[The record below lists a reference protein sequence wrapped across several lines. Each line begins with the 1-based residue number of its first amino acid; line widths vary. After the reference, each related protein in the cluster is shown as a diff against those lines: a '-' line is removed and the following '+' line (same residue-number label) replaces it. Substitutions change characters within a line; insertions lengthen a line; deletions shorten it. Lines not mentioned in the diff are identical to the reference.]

1 MVSDDKETSRCRIVR
16 MNAKKLS
23 EELHREGFLQTF
35 VWQDA
40 PGTLYPEH
48 THTQETAHIIL
59 SGEMTLTMNGRT
71 MTYRAGGRCDVPAGT
86 VRSAKMG
93 PQGCRYLIGER

>member
-1 MVSDDKETSRCRIVR
+1 MT
-16 MNAKKLS
+16 KKRADV
-23 EELHREGFLQTF
+23 ELCAWTRKSFPKNCTEKGFCKPMCGKMP
-35 VWQDA
+35 

-71 MTYRAGGRCDVPAGT
+71 MTYRAGGRCDVRAGT
-86 VRSAKMG
+86 VHSAKMG